1 MTSADYSSN
10 QPDSKRS
17 PDGGQQEKRSVEP
30 GRLLPLE
37 ATGEPWGGPW
47 GANWSV
53 RLPLR
58 AEQISIEKQTVVIE
72 NVVVRRRLQR
82 EVVLQDDAVRRE
94 RLRLETRGAL
104 TTRRGRS
111 DREQI
116 VKVKE

>member
-1 MTSADYSSN
+1 MTSAESSST
-10 QPDSKRS
+10 QPEAKRS
-17 PDGGQQEKRSVEP
+17 PLGGQQERRPIEP

-58 AEQISIEKQTVVIE
+58 AEQISIEKQTVVVE
-72 NVVVRRRLQR
+72 NVVVRRRLQK
-82 EVVLQDDAVRRE
+82 EVVRQDDAVRRE

-104 TTRRGRS
+104 TSRRGRS